1 MPFLG
6 IAGIF
11 ICAMSDNNCEKFLYQ
26 KAIDAYWNHVN
37 RYHTWMNYYALFN
50 GALFVGFC
58 TLLTAT
64 TTIKADSASQWNLEN
79 NYTFLQFTVCIIGL
93 VSSCAWLASISGHE
107 KWEKNWMNIIE
118 SFETAPLYRLIVCG
132 KDDFL
137 LKKDYDNHEWNNETT
152 KDGKVLEKGDKFKAY
167 STHTITKIFVWS
179 IIIGWIICFCYSA
192 YRYLKEDFSIS
203 KTIII
208 ILISVIA
215 LVIALF
221 VKCFLFSD
229 RTYSNVEGKIL
240 KIKE

>member
-11 ICAMSDNNCEKFLYQ
+11 NCAMSYNNCEEFLYH
-26 KAIDAYWNHVN
+26 KAIETYWNHVN

-50 GALFVGFC
+50 GAIFVGFC

-64 TTIKADSASQWNLEN
+64 TTIKANSVNQWNLEN
-79 NYTFLQFTVCIIGL
+79 NYTLLQFTVCIIGL

-107 KWEKNWMNIIE
+107 KWEKNWTNIIE

-132 KDDFL
+132 KDDIL
-137 LKKDYDNHEWNNETT
+137 LKNDYDNHEWNDKTT

-167 STHTITKIFVWS
+167 STHTITKIFVSS
-179 IIIGWIICFCYSA
+179 IIIGWIICFCYTD

-203 KTIII
+203 KMIMTIFIF
-208 ILISVIA
+208 V
-215 LVIALF
+215 VIALF
-221 VKCFLFSD
+221 VICFLFSD

>member
-1 MPFLG
+1 ME
-6 IAGIF
+6 
-11 ICAMSDNNCEKFLYQ
+11 CNDSEKFFYQ
-26 KAIDAYWNHVN
+26 KTIEAYWNHVN

-64 TTIKADSASQWNLEN
+64 TIIKADSISQWNLEN
-79 NYTFLQFTVCIIGL
+79 DYTFLQFTVCIIGL

-118 SFETAPLYRLIVCG
+118 SFETVPLYRLLVCG

-137 LKKDYDNHEWNNETT
+137 LIKDYDNHEWNDETT
-152 KDGKVLEKGDKFKAY
+152 KDGKVLEKG
-167 STHTITKIFVWS
+167 THTITKIFVWS
-179 IIIGWIICFCYSA
+179 IIIGWIICFCYTA
-192 YRYLKEDFSIS
+192 YRYLMEDFGVS
-203 KTIII
+203 KMIIKI
-208 ILISVIA
+208 FIFVIA